1 MPSGTVPTG
10 GGSGGAGGASTSAAL
25 DSALRSDAGS
35 YRWAAA
41 TFGSQSAATL
51 ELSSDEAVMAIG
63 GFNGEGGNI
72 SLATFEAYVAKGD
85 IHYFIASG
93 GAGGMAGPNGGGNS
107 DAAIT
112 SWVKS
117 HFAAKTIGGQT
128 VYDLADPK

>member
-1 MPSGTVPTG
+1 VPTG
-10 GGSGGAGGASTSAAL
+10 GGGASASAAL
-25 DSALRSDAGS
+25 DAALRSDAGS

-72 SLATFEAYVAKGD
+72 TLSTFEAYVAKGD
-85 IHYFIASG
+85 IHYFISSG
-93 GAGGMAGPNGGGNS
+93 GGGGGMAGPGGGGNS

-117 HFAAKTIGGQT
+117 HFTAETIGGQT